1 MKNITLLICLISA
14 TIGYSQEDVIPESW
28 NGESAIILD
37 QHKEYAFF
45 TGENEIKW
53 TEYFYRKIT
62 IIDNT
67 ALEEFSKLYFTTTD
81 EINVKII
88 KPDGS
93 EIKIDVNK
101 EKITERSEVPSIF
114 KLNENMS
121 FDKYSKI
128 AIRGLEKGDIIEYD
142 FISTFTRYANKWAS
156 FDPYIMTLGNA
167 EYPILNQN
175 VSFLIHKG
183 FYLNCNSYN
192 GAGDIKYIGKPT
204 SEVKVRHKIINGA
217 DFNYFQLTDNNR
229 EKYESSRF
237 YYPYRNEPAI
247 KFQAYFIKSG
257 KEKKCP
263 FPIGESG
270 TPRTAAVTPSE
281 LKKIFRTFYGGS
293 VKTARVNKAL
303 KAKLKA
309 HDVSQISDIIQIAH
323 YHSNNQRRSYQKN
336 YLPSFC
342 FSLNKRGIPFR
353 IIAASS
359 RKTGNL
365 DQALLNDE
373 ITWLVEVIIDG
384 AKKYYS
390 STSSSF
396 SVAETIPSYL
406 QGAEAYAFADIMDK
420 ENTTVEKIR
429 IPFEKRGYSELK
441 TKIKIDKI
449 SFQMEDQVK
458 GTITETYTGNFKA
471 NLAADINTNM
481 TASTDDYF
489 SSYYYSYL
497 DDDYKQELK
506 RRIEQSKNDYWQKW
520 VNDEYPSWIELSAA
534 AEDFEVYNTGMVSD
548 VKSAIDLE
556 EISKYKFHYK
566 IDFDFGIVEQADDM
580 ILLNAGLLIGK
591 QKALQKEE
599 YDRTKAINMSHP
611 RTITNEII
619 IKVPY
624 HYEAVNLE
632 AFNYSVITS
641 VGGFKS
647 SAKIIE
653 KELVI
658 TTEKT
663 YINCEFSA
671 DKWPELVI
679 FLDAAWDFTQQKV
692 VFVKKTD

>member
-1 MKNITLLICLISA
+1 MTLNIGL
-14 TIGYSQEDVIPESW
+14 SQEEVIPDSW

-53 TEYFYRKIT
+53 TEYFYRKIK

-101 EKITERSEVPSIF
+101 EKISERAEIPSIF

-192 GAGDIKYIGKPT
+192 GAGAINYIGKPT
-204 SEVKVRHKIINGA
+204 SEVKVRHKIINGS
-217 DFNYFQLTDNNR
+217 DFNYYQITDSIR
-229 EKYESSRF
+229 EKYESRRF
-237 YYPYRNEPAI
+237 YYPYRNEPTI
-247 KFQAYFIKSG
+247 KFQAYFVKEG

-263 FPIGESG
+263 FPIGEPG
-270 TPRTAAVTPSE
+270 KPRTAAVTPAE
-281 LKKIFRTFYGGS
+281 LKNIFKTFYFGS
-293 VKTARVNKAL
+293 FNFKTSRANKTL
-303 KAKLKA
+303 KAKLKV
-309 HDVSQISDIIQIAH
+309 HDVSEMKDIIQIAH
-323 YHSNNQRRSYQKN
+323 YHSNNQSTSYSDN
-336 YLPSFC
+336 YLPAFC
-342 FSLNKRGIPFR
+342 FALTKRKIPFR
-353 IIAASS
+353 LIAASS
-359 RKTGNL
+359 RETGSLNQTLL
-365 DQALLNDE
+365 DDE

-384 AKKYYS
+384 EKKYYS
-390 STSSSF
+390 SNSSSF
-396 SVAETIPSYL
+396 SVAETIPSHL

-449 SFQMEDQVK
+449 SFKMEDQVK

-471 NLAADINTNM
+471 NLAADINNNM
-481 TASTDDYF
+481 TRNTDDYF

-497 DDDYKQELK
+497 DADYKHELK
-506 RRIEQSKNDYWQKW
+506 RRIEQSKNEYWQKW
-520 VNDEYPSWIELSAA
+520 VNDEYPSWIELSADA
-534 AEDFEVYNTGMVSD
+534 NDFEVYNTGMVSD

-566 IDFDFGIVEQADDM
+566 VDFDFGIVEQADDM
-580 ILLNAGLLIGK
+580 ILLNAGLLIGR

-611 RTITNEII
+611 RTITNELI

-624 HYEAVNLE
+624 HYEAHNLE

-641 VGGFKS
+641 VGEFKS
-647 SAKIIE
+647 SAELIE
-653 KELVI
+653 KELI
-658 TTEKT
+658 IKSEKT
-663 YINCEFSA
+663 YINCEFNA
-671 DKWPELVI
+671 EKWSELVT

-692 VFVKKTD
+692 VFIKKAD